1 MQHYYC
7 TDSTLRFRKTR
18 EIPSANMRKPKYLIE
33 LGNRDYIDARGDAAT
48 RFATSNA
55 RASWP
60 VRVYKALP
68 PAQATM
74 PDPIQMGLRTIL
86 LGCSRFTIEH
96 RSYQFVRLQGTIV
109 VQIFLFVFTIEHW
122 RHQFVR
128 LLSTVEH
135 RPTQAQLSERDYARA
150 VRPRLL
156 PESLAGLRMSTLCS
170 YILNVIILCGPS
182 SQSITYHMHKTTIH
196 QKTPSKIERLPALHG
211 CLMALEPIYIYIYI
225 YIYI

>member
-1 MQHYYC
+1 
-7 TDSTLRFRKTR
+7 
-18 EIPSANMRKPKYLIE
+18 MRKPKYLIE
-33 LGNRDYIDARGDAAT
+33 LENSDYIDARGDAAT

-55 RASWP
+55 RASWT

-68 PAQATM
+68 PAQATK
-74 PDPIQMGLRTIL
+74 PDPIQMGLRTIG

-96 RSYQFVRLQGTIV
+96 RSYQFVRLQGTTVIQIV
-109 VQIFLFVFTIEHW
+109 LFVFTIEHW

-135 RPTQAQLSERDYARA
+135 RPTQAQFSERDYARA
-150 VRPRLL
+150 ARPRLL

-182 SQSITYHMHKTTIH
+182 SHSITHHTGTK
-196 QKTPSKIERLPALHG
+196 PL
-211 CLMALEPIYIYIYI
+211 YIKRPQVK
-225 YIYI
+225 